1 MVINPKPSSQLSSD
15 KLDHTQARTS
25 HHQPFIEKKPHPAA
39 SVRYSFNFVFIV
51 IYFLRAI
58 AHLNARAG
66 LRGSRFTPVVFST
79 IRDGLAK
86 ARAPRP
92 RAGQLSLCT
101 PDNLVSRNGSGN
113 TFLLPYMILSTRGNY
128 TSLEGTRTDPV
139 QAIDQCRTGPTRA
152 PARPQ
157 CQPLYPVPSTKAK

>member
-1 MVINPKPSSQLSSD
+1 MMTNPNPQVNYHQRNY
-15 KLDHTQARTS
+15 HTQARTS
-25 HHQPFIEKKPHPAA
+25 HHQPFMEKKPHP
-39 SVRYSFNFVFIV
+39 SVRYSFNFIFIV

-66 LRGSRFTPVVFST
+66 SRGSRFTPGFFST
-79 IRDGLAK
+79 VRDGLAK

-92 RAGQLSLCT
+92 RAAHLSLCT
-101 PDNLVSRNGSGN
+101 PKNLVSRDGSGN
-113 TFLLPYMILSTRGNY
+113 TFSLPYMVLSTIGNY

-139 QAIDQCRTGPTRA
+139 QAIDQCRPGPTRA